1 MNSQIDNKAATP
13 PNGVFEH
20 DRLITI
26 SVANSR
32 MSKDWRAKQLTVSDL
47 YNKLCSPVVGA
58 ETYAEYIKLP
68 KAEQDTLK
76 DVGGFVGGSL
86 RGSRRKAAE
95 VTGRDLITL
104 DFDNIPGWQTEAVT
118 ARCEALQCSYCIYST
133 RKHIPGKPRLR
144 IIIPLD
150 RTATPDEYEPI
161 ARRMA
166 QQIGIE
172 MADKTTFD
180 VGRLMYWPSKCA
192 DTEYYYKYKDA
203 PLLPVDMVLGT
214 YADWH
219 DVTSWPQVP
228 GAVSHQALAV
238 KQGDPLEKPGTVGA
252 FCRTYTITE
261 AMEVFL
267 PGIYEAVDNSTDRYT
282 YLGGSTTGGAIIY
295 ENKFLYSHHATDPCS
310 DRLVN
315 AFDMVRLHKFGDL
328 DEDTAANTPITK
340 LPSFIKM
347 CELAE
352 NDKQCRATL
361 NKERQQAAAA
371 DFAGVTTEGIDD
383 NYDWCNDLEY
393 NSNSNILKN
402 TINNF
407 LIILN
412 NDPNLKGRFAYNA
425 FAERYEVLGAVE
437 WDTRTER
444 RMWSDADNN
453 GLYWYIERVYGQKSR
468 GSIDSAL
475 IMYMTQHRFN
485 EVQDYINSLT
495 WDGTPR
501 LDTLFIDYL
510 GAEDT
515 KYTRTVTRK
524 MLVAAIARAI
534 KPGTKFDNML
544 ILVGPQASGK
554 STILRKMSRG
564 WFNDNIRSFEG
575 KDAAELLQGIW
586 LVEIAELEAFR
597 KSESTRIKQFL
608 SLNSDIYRAAYARNA
623 EERPRKCVFFGTTNS
638 HEFLNDPTGE
648 RRFWPV
654 DIKKQTPKLNV
665 FEDLTDE
672 VVSQIW
678 AEAKHY
684 YESGECLHL
693 GEDME
698 KQAINMQLAHKVE
711 NPKAGLIKEF
721 IERKVPKDWTAYT
734 IDMRKQFWCTYKAAT
749 QNDEKEHKLIERDRI
764 SAIEIWVECLD
775 GDKENIKT
783 SDSREIKDILN
794 TLDDWEYSNSPQRV
808 GGEYGKQRCFIRKT
822 RQQERQQE

>member
-1 MNSQIDNKAATP
+1 MD
-13 PNGVFEH
+13 H
-20 DRLITI
+20 DRQVAI
-26 SVANSR
+26 SVGNNR
-32 MSKDWRAKQLTVSDL
+32 MTKTWRQKKLTVSEL
-47 YNKLCSPVVGA
+47 YKRLSTPVIGA

-328 DEDTAANTPITK
+328 DEDAAANTPITK

-352 NDKQCRATL
+352 NDKKCRATL

-371 DFAGVTTEGIDD
+371 DFAGITADTATDGADD
-383 NYDWCNDLEY
+383 YDWCNDLEY
-393 NSNSNILKN
+393 NASNGILKS
-402 TINNF
+402 TINNY
-407 LIILN
+407 LILLN
-412 NDPNLKGRFAYNA
+412 NDPNLKGKFAYNA
-425 FAERYEVLGAVE
+425 FAERREVLEAVE

-444 RMWSDADNN
+444 RMWTDADTD
-453 GLYWYIERVYGQKSR
+453 GLYWYIERVYGQAGR
-468 GSIDSAL
+468 GKIDSAL
-475 IMYMTQHRFN
+475 SMYMAQHRFN
-485 EVQDYINSLT
+485 DVQDYINSLV
-495 WDGTPR
+495 WDGIPR
-501 LDTLFIDYL
+501 LDTLFVDWL

-515 KYTRTVTRK
+515 PYTRAVTHK
-524 MLVAAIARAI
+524 MFVAAIARAMT
-534 KPGTKFDNML
+534 PGVKFDNML
-544 ILVGPQASGK
+544 ILVGPQGAGK
-554 STILRKMSRG
+554 STILRLMAHG
-564 WFNDNIRSFEG
+564 WFNDSICSFEG

-586 LVEIAELEAFR
+586 LVEISELDAFR
-597 KSESTRIKQFL
+597 RSESSRIKQFL
-608 SLNSDIYRAAYARNA
+608 SLSSDIFRAAYARNA
-623 EERPRKCVFFGTTNS
+623 EERARKCVFFGTTNTAD
-638 HEFLNDPTGE
+638 FLRDPTGE

-654 DIKKQTPKLNV
+654 DISVSPRKYDIFND
-665 FEDLTDE
+665 FTDDIIAQ
-672 VVSQIW
+672 VW
-678 AEAKHY
+678 AEAKAYWCAGEQLNLPADIELMAKIKQQEHKETSAREGLIREFVERRVPADWQKY
-684 YESGECLHL
+684 SIDKRRMFWGARANGLTATQENDSGESDL
-693 GEDME
+693 
-698 KQAINMQLAHKVE
+698 V
-711 NPKAGLIKEF
+711 
-721 IERKVPKDWTAYT
+721 
-734 IDMRKQFWCTYKAAT
+734 
-749 QNDEKEHKLIERDRI
+749 ERDRI
-764 SAIEIWVECLD
+764 SAIEIWVECFN
-775 GDKENIKT
+775 GDPKYMKQ
-783 SDSREIKDILN
+783 SDVREINAILGSLEGWDRN
-794 TLDDWEYSNSPQRV
+794 AKAV
-808 GGEYGKQRCFIRKT
+808 RCGPYNVQKGFIRESKIM
-822 RQQERQQE
+822 